1 MKASVW
7 ANVLKEGQK
16 RARNG
21 QESIPS
27 DQVECDTTQK
37 NYPEKPPRKTTQKL
51 PRNKTLILH
60 LFRKELSISCY
71 FIHMQDVKKSH
82 QTWAHCQKMG

>member
-37 NYPEKPPRKTTQKL
+37 NHPEKL
-51 PRNKTLILH
+51 PRNYPETTQKQDIDITPVQKGIIDFLLLH
-60 LFRKELSISCY
+60 PYAGRKEISSNLGVY
-71 FIHMQDVKKSH
+71 AK
-82 QTWAHCQKMG
+82 